1 MPTINMLSSADSVKG
16 QGVGSAYLE
25 QVSLVSEGLKDKYEV
40 LINSKK
46 KCDIQHFHTINPE
59 YFIPVI
65 LDKKNSANVGYVH
78 FLPETVEDSLD
89 MPKTIKQLFYK
100 YMIEFYES
108 MDYLVTVNPYFIG
121 ELEKYGIPRSK
132 VTYIPNYVSD
142 DFFYPYDKIKKD
154 SIREKWNIYKNAFVV
169 LGVGQVQT
177 RKGIF
182 DFVECAKKFT
192 DAVFVWAGGFSF
204 GPMTDGYKELKE
216 LMENHPENVI
226 FTGIVDR
233 NEMNSIYNLAD
244 VMFLP
249 SYSELFPMTILESM
263 CVKIP
268 ILLRDL
274 DIYND
279 ILFDYYLKGNSV
291 DEFLELLEK
300 LKNDKD
306 FYDEWSKNSDR
317 GHKFYSRENVLKM
330 WEDFYDRVYRETK
343 DFKGKK
349 KLKVKVKKKKRKLY
363 KKLKFKKKDK
373 KKNKKME
380 EWLKLKEKIM
390 NEVEKQ
396 IDNFEKQSNDEDSL
410 YMSFLQFFKKN
421 K

>member
-1 MPTINMLSSADSVKG
+1 
-16 QGVGSAYLE
+16 
-25 QVSLVSEGLKDKYEV
+25 
-40 LINSKK
+40 
-46 KCDIQHFHTINPE
+46 
-59 YFIPVI
+59 
-65 LDKKNSANVGYVH
+65 
-78 FLPETVEDSLD
+78 
-89 MPKTIKQLFYK
+89 
-100 YMIEFYES
+100 
-108 MDYLVTVNPYFIG
+108 
-121 ELEKYGIPRSK
+121 
-132 VTYIPNYVSD
+132 
-142 DFFYPYDKIKKD
+142 
-154 SIREKWNIYKNAFVV
+154 
-169 LGVGQVQT
+169 
-177 RKGIF
+177 
-182 DFVECAKKFT
+182 
-192 DAVFVWAGGFSF
+192 
-204 GPMTDGYKELKE
+204 
-216 LMENHPENVI
+216 
-226 FTGIVDR
+226 
-233 NEMNSIYNLAD
+233 
-244 VMFLP
+244 
-249 SYSELFPMTILESM
+249 MTILESM

-291 DEFLELLEK
+291 DEFLEILEK

-396 IDNFEKQSNDEDSL
+396 IDNFEKQSNDDDSL